1 MQDLINNILV
11 NSLFFHKLIVIFHK
25 IKIIQLNKSKIIKV
39 MIIKINKHLRVVCI
53 LKIRK
58 IERKLMNLMKL
69 INNLK
74 RNG

>member
-1 MQDLINNILV
+1 
-11 NSLFFHKLIVIFHK
+11 
-25 IKIIQLNKSKIIKV
+25 

>member
-39 MIIKINKHLRVVCI
+39 MIIKINKHFRVVCI
-53 LKIRK
+53 SKIKK